1 MPTFAW
7 VSRFRS
13 DFDALTPAQQTAF
26 LLAVTQFVEDLR
38 TGRFRKGLRVKGV
51 KGAKGVFEMT
61 WAGDGRATFQYGEAV
76 VEGEPHVIWRRIGTH
91 AIFGEP

>member
-13 DFDALTPAQQTAF
+13 DFDALTPTQQTAF

-76 VEGEPHVIWRRIGTH
+76 VEGKPHIIWRRIGTH

>member
-1 MPTFAW
+1 MPTYAW

-51 KGAKGVFEMT
+51 KGAKRVFEMT

-76 VEGEPHVIWRRIGTH
+76 VEGKPHIMWRRIGTH